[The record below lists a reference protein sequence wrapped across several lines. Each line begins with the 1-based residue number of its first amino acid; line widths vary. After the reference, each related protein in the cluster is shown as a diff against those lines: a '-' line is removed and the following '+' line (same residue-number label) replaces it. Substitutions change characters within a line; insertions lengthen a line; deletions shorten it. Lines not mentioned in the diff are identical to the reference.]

1 MTSSFGTVIGT
12 PRDQLPNIAE
22 TNYDRV
28 SPDLSE
34 KVNKQIDA
42 NIADTKDFGDQMMKI
57 AQLRYDNRD
66 NNIKALAQ
74 LSTKAGE
81 IAEILDTGLQVQQAY
96 KERRKQ
102 VDELNKA
109 TNEKNKPSGR
119 VKLDVAEKDKEEFTD
134 GAAAEL
140 IQEDTTESTDVAFVL
155 TKKDDQEATIQGK
168 YSLDNL
174 NFGAINEKMVQNDA
188 YNMTSLEASNLWD
201 EHEGDFGTALFL
213 DARQNGIDTTSGKWT
228 RYYIEKVI
236 PKLEQSKEKWMLDH
250 ERLKKNIIVNG
261 LNDKK
266 KTKISEYLNS
276 EKPNSEDLLNYII
289 KTKGGTAAGITK
301 ADAILDISSEIF
313 TSLRNGDG
321 RFSIQDAQTFKN
333 EMLFLDSQKST
344 KEKPVYTTLLES
356 NFGPKGSVTSTA
368 LSMINRGIDFATQD
382 PQDIIKAKKNRFIT
396 TVLPQYAEPDGSY
409 TDASKL
415 AIQDDWIKEFGVN
428 VPFDQSILS
437 LEAQSSTGNKF
448 GSSYGT
454 YSVPG
459 QGDPFLNI
467 YEELLGEK
475 LSQINDLKTRG
486 ARYTEKNMPNINKE
500 EVIRAYGD
508 FKDVMNLSES
518 GNMGL
523 DPATRI
529 EENKDKILKKLLKG
543 DYAKQII
550 VPDFNTG
557 QPQDADVDANYFLS
571 DISRIDSEEFASAI
585 EKNNLEISRAAIQRG
600 DIAGAYTPY
609 WQYISKKMKDP
620 GTDFLLKR
628 LEATGGID
636 KKGNV
641 VDKGIYDLTKE
652 DFYELHRNPNAHTSI
667 NVFNKVNSKTGVKNS
682 EVMLNSLRVKDNNGD
697 FVSDG
702 YYVINTAGAR
712 QDLIRNNADKL
723 TLNQLINMR
732 ATDVGRYKIPYS
744 VLKELQTYGP
754 AGSPIIGDL
763 LNKEFNENSQSIVA
777 SLAWHMQLEKMNG
790 IRGVG
795 LNEEQ
800 VKTLFPHSTLTVQER
815 ELVDTFMPNLKDLPY
830 FSKPH
835 TIMSDV
841 MNVIMG
847 PNEAAQN
854 KVFEEKIPF
863 DKLQEFTASQGLGTD
878 ILNYNQ
884 LNVKHQKQLLQFLKL
899 KKKKSDFGFDLVNID
914 YKDPVTNTRKTR
926 R

>member
-1 MTSSFGTVIGT
+1 MTSSSFGTVIGT
-12 PRDQLPNIAE
+12 PRDKLPNIAE

-28 SPDLSE
+28 TPDLSE
-34 KVNKQIDA
+34 SVNKQIDN
-42 NIADTKDFGDQMMKI
+42 NIVDTKNFGAEMMKI

-66 NNIKALAQ
+66 SNLKGLAEFSAQ
-74 LSTKAGE
+74 AAETYKIFERVGE
-81 IAEILDTGLQVQQAY
+81 LREVY
-96 KERRKQ
+96 NKRKKQ
-102 VDELNKA
+102 VEGIQEGVD
-109 TNEKNKPSGR
+109 EKNN
-119 VKLDVAEKDKEEFTD
+119 LDIVEKDKEEFTD

-140 IQEDTTESTDVAFVL
+140 VQEDTVESTDVAFVI
-155 TKKDDQEATIQGK
+155 TRKDDEEASIQGK

-174 NFGAINEKMVQNDA
+174 NLGAINEQMLKNDA
-188 YNMTSLEASNLWD
+188 YNMTSLEASNTWD
-201 EHEGDFGTALFL
+201 EIEENFGIALYL
-213 DARQNGIDTTSGKWT
+213 DAEKNGVNTKGRKWE

-236 PKLEQSKEKWMLDH
+236 PKLEQTKEKWMLDH
-250 ERLKKNIIVNG
+250 ERYKKNIVVSG

-313 TSLRNGDG
+313 NSLRNRDG

-344 KEKPVYTTLLES
+344 KEKPVYTTLIES

-396 TVLPQYAEPDGSY
+396 TVLPQYAEEDGSY

-437 LEAQSSTGNKF
+437 LEAQSSTSNRF
-448 GSSYGT
+448 GTNYGT

-459 QGDPFLNI
+459 KGDPFLGI

-486 ARYTEKNMPNINKE
+486 ARYTEKNMPSKNKE
-500 EVIRAYGD
+500 EVKRAYGD
-508 FKDVMNLSES
+508 FKDLMNLSES

-523 DPATRI
+523 DTATRK
-529 EENKDKILKKLLKG
+529 EENRKKILDKLLKG

-571 DISRIDSEEFASAI
+571 DKSRINSEEFASAI

-609 WQYISKKMKDP
+609 WKYVSKKMGDP

-667 NVFNKVNSKTGVKNS
+667 NVFNKTNAKGKKNS
-682 EVMLNSLRVKDNNGD
+682 EIMLNSLRVKEDGEFVSNGYYTLSIRGDQEIVRENGD
-697 FVSDG
+697 
-702 YYVINTAGAR
+702 
-712 QDLIRNNADKL
+712 QL
-723 TLNQLINMR
+723 TLNQLINMK
-732 ATDVGRYKIPYS
+732 ADNVGRYKIPYS

-754 AGSPIIGDL
+754 AGSPIIGNL
-763 LNKEFNENSQSIVA
+763 LNKKFDENSQSIVA

-795 LNEEQ
+795 LSDEQ
-800 VKTLFPHSTLTVQER
+800 VKTLFPHSTLTVEER

-841 MNVIMG
+841 MNVIMS

-884 LNVKHQKQLLQFLKL
+884 LNVRHQKELLKFLKL
-899 KKKKSDFGFDLVNID
+899 KKKKSDFGFNLVDID
-914 YKDPVTNTRKTR
+914 YTEPRDFQKRTR